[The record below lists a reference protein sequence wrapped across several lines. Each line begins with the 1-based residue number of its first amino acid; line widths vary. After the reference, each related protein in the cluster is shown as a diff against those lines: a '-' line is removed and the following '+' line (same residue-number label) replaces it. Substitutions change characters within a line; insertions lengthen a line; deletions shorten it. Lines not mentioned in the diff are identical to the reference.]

1 MPNQTLTQIDT
12 ACQAMTDGFFDY
24 YQNLVSYFHQNPND
38 NLSYSAFASRTNRA
52 TNALISEQEAIF
64 YIVAY
69 GWQHYQSVQHL
80 LSETVDVTSNIQER
94 IRVVDYGCGQG
105 VATLAFMDYLA
116 QKNVAK
122 DSVLEV
128 HLIEPSKVS
137 LDIAKLLISRLAA
150 VHGIEVTIH
159 GQQRDLDEALIPLN
173 TSCGETFH
181 LFSNVIDITA
191 VQTALPSLAKQLK
204 SCTGNNFLLANCPRY
219 DRAQMGF
226 ELLHEHI
233 DFSNSCYDKDW
244 DITDETYRVLQARWG
259 SHTSKQRLVAL
270 MWDEE

>member
-1 MPNQTLTQIDT
+1 MPNQSLTQIDM
-12 ACQAMTDGFFDY
+12 ACQAMNDGFFDY
-24 YQNLVSYFHQNPND
+24 YENMVEYFHNNPSA
-38 NLSYSAFASRTNRA
+38 NLNYHAFASRTNRA

-69 GWQHYQSVQHL
+69 GWQHHQSVQHL
-80 LSETVDVTSNIQER
+80 LAETVDVTSNVQER
-94 IRVVDYGCGQG
+94 IRLVDYGCGQG

-122 DSVLEV
+122 GRKLEV

-150 VHGIEVTIH
+150 VHGMAVTIH
-159 GQQRDLDEALIPLN
+159 GQQRQLDEALIPLN

-191 VQTALPSLAKQLK
+191 VQNALPQLAKQLK

-219 DRAQMGF
+219 DQTQIGF
-226 ELLHEHI
+226 GLLHKHI
-233 DFSNSCYDKDW
+233 DFSDSCYDKDW

-270 MWDEE
+270 MWNGQ